1 MRKYSNMLRCLSL
14 HLIFQMVQSGLKQ
27 EDIDRLIKIY
37 TNNKSSILQEALPP
51 QIQKYATHI
60 VKECARHHLDIIHLC
75 EKVEDEF
82 SVLILLQF
90 LASLTML
97 CFNLFQLYIVS
108 NILQILH
115 YN

>member
-1 MRKYSNMLRCLSL
+1 MK
-14 HLIFQMVQSGLKQ
+14 K
-27 EDIDRLIKIY
+27 EEIDRLIETY
-37 TNNKSSILQEALPP
+37 TNNKSPVFQEALPP

-60 VKECARHHLDIIHLC
+60 VKECARHHLDIIDLC
-75 EKVEDEF
+75 MQVEDEF

-108 NILQILH
+108 KSIYYFVWSVTHAFIFSPMFKAIVLGV
-115 YN
+115 